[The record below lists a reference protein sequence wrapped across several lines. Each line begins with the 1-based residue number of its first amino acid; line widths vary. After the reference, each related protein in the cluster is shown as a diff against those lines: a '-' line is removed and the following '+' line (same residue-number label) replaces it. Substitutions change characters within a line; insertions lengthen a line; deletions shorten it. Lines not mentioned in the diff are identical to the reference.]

1 MTLPSD
7 IEEQLVDKARRALAS
22 WGIADTPVLVKYR
35 ENAVFRVRLT
45 NGRPAALRLHR
56 LNYHSADTLKA
67 ELEFA
72 AYLAANG
79 MAVPEPIPARDGALC
94 VESETDAKG
103 LQQFASLISWMEGRP
118 LGETGVPLDL
128 PHRAAVGAF
137 SRLGSVFADLHRLA
151 DGYVQPAG
159 FVRPRWDLEGL
170 LGEAP
175 LWGRFWDCAGLS
187 VVQAERL
194 ATLRNAL
201 LQRAGESDLPTLDFG
216 LIHADGVRE
225 NIMLNGQ
232 TVGLIDFDDFGFG
245 YRLFDLATALYKNR
259 QEPRYR
265 DLEAALLDGYAK
277 VRALPDNVGE
287 LLDLFTMLRSLTYI
301 GWAATR
307 PEAASKVA
315 RYAEDALTLADQLF

>member
-1 MTLPSD
+1 MTLALD
-7 IEEQLVDKARRALAS
+7 IEQQLVNKARHALAS
-22 WGIADTPVLVKYR
+22 WGIADTPVLLKYR

-56 LNYHSADTLKA
+56 PNYHGEETLSA

-79 MAVPEPIPARDGALC
+79 MAVPEPIPALDGALC
-94 VESETDAKG
+94 VESERDGKG
-103 LQQFASLISWMEGRP
+103 QKQFASLISWMDGRP

-128 PHRAAVGAF
+128 PHRAAVDAF
-137 SRLGSVFADLHRLA
+137 NRLGSLLADLHRLA
-151 DGYVQPAG
+151 DGYAQPAG

-175 LWGRFWDCAGLS
+175 LWGRFWDCAGLN

-201 LQRAGESDLPTLDFG
+201 LRRAGETDVQTLDFG

-259 QEPRYR
+259 QEPHYL
-265 DLEAALLDGYAK
+265 DIEAALLEGYAK
-277 VRALPDNVGE
+277 VRALPRNVGA

-307 PEAASKVA
+307 PEAASKVQ
-315 RYAEDALTLADQLF
+315 RYADDALALADRLF